1 MEVQFLTRCLQSH
14 PATAP
19 YFLGV
24 IDAQQLSHFHG
35 RTTPYCFVINISA
48 PDLFGHFVCFYRNA
62 NLCYF
67 VDSYGKPP
75 SFYSLNCHFPHVI
88 VNDKQFQCS
97 HSCTCA
103 LFCAYF
109 LVGLCRGRP
118 LHDLISKLRTV
129 DRKSNDILLLRW
141 FVAEFSVHFSAR
153 DRKRLL
159 TCNGHT

>member
-1 MEVQFLTRCLQSH
+1 MEVQFLNHCLQTH

-24 IDAQQLSHFHG
+24 IDSEQLSHFHG
-35 RTTPYCFVINISA
+35 HTTPYCFVINITS
-48 PDLFGHFVCFYRNA
+48 PNSFGHFVCFYRNA
-62 NLCYF
+62 DACYF

-75 SFYSLNCHFPHVI
+75 SYYALNCHFPHVI
-88 VNDKQFQCS
+88 VNDKQLQSS

-118 LHDLISKLRTV
+118 LYDLISKLHID
-129 DRKSNDILLLRW
+129 DRKSNDTLLLRW
-141 FVAEFSVHFSAR
+141 FVAQFSVHFSVR

-159 TCNGHT
+159 TCNGHA